1 MALCSKIMRAVWKK
15 NKSQAALFKKI
26 IYYRNKNLKK
36 LLTDIIKYFFQH
48 HIFMLKRLQH
58 NKNKQIVEVI
68 LSGGGQIFLVLAF
81 SVIHPPVSCYIYLK
95 KHKQIKPEPQN

>member
-1 MALCSKIMRAVWKK
+1 
-15 NKSQAALFKKI
+15 
-26 IYYRNKNLKK
+26 
-36 LLTDIIKYFFQH
+36 
-48 HIFMLKRLQH
+48 MLKRLQH

-81 SVIHPPVSCYIYLK
+81 SVIHPPVSCYIYFK